1 MSQNIKLILASFLLI
16 CRHEATAQQ
25 RQVPKLASRDEYR
38 SCLEEL
44 DKLKPQRVLLK
55 EWKNS
60 HDHKLK
66 LLQDEMN
73 ALVATQASV
82 DTSDEEAVNGFNE
95 QMESLNKKGE
105 ELNENSKKFNETQNQ
120 FNAQIAAT
128 NKRCAAI
135 IISYEDMKLVNK
147 ERAKKK

>member
-1 MSQNIKLILASFLLI
+1 MSQNIKLILSALLLI
-16 CRHEATAQQ
+16 CVHEATATQQ
-25 RQVPKLASRDEYR
+25 QVPKLASRDEYR

-44 DKLKPQRVLLK
+44 DKHKPQLVLLK

-66 LLQDEMN
+66 QLQDEMS
-73 ALVATQASV
+73 ALVATQASI

-95 QMESLNKKGE
+95 KMGNLNKKGE
-105 ELNENSKKFNETQNQ
+105 ELNENSKKFNETQSQ
-120 FNAQIAAT
+120 FNTQIAAT

-135 IISYEDMKLVNK
+135 IILYEDMTAVTK